1 MEITRTTARKMG
13 REKEMRWKKYRE
25 RERNRAWAGGRREK
39 KRGENFFWQMSFD
52 ENNIRKNHV
61 KTSKEN
67 DKSSF

>member
-39 KRGENFFWQMSFD
+39 KRGKNFFLTNVNRW
-52 ENNIRKNHV
+52 K
-61 KTSKEN
+61 
-67 DKSSF
+67 